1 MDNIAAY
8 FKIAGGA
15 VCSVFTYIWGGLDAV
30 MAVLLWMMALDYLT
44 GVMAACYT
52 HTVSSEV
59 GYRGILRKVAI
70 LAMIA
75 LAHLV
80 GGMVGISEIRAF
92 VIGFYI
98 ANEAISIAE
107 NAGNMG
113 VKIPKRLLDVL
124 AQLQDKDGGTD

>member
-8 FKIAGGA
+8 IKIAGGA
-15 VCSVFTYIWGGLDAV
+15 ACSVFTFVWGGLDAAL
-30 MAVLLWMMALDYLT
+30 AVLLWMMALDYLT
-44 GVMAACYT
+44 GVLAACYT

-80 GGMVGISEIRAF
+80 GGAVELPEIRAF

-107 NAGNMG
+107 NAGHMG
-113 VKIPKRLLDVL
+113 VKLPKRLLDVL
-124 AQLQDKDGGTD
+124 AQLRDGNGGAL